1 MASKKIRVYDK
12 ISIDEK
18 GQNHFFEVRKIPT
31 FDRQKQAEA
40 LLIIIRDITEQK
52 TSEANLRIAA
62 ASFEAQEGILITD
75 ENSIILRVNQAFSDI
90 TGYSSH
96 EVIGKTPSL
105 LNSGRQ
111 DKAFYIDMWNR
122 LDRTGSWSGEIWNRR
137 KNGEIYPEQ
146 LNITAVKD
154 KVNVITN
161 YVATL
166 TNITMRK
173 AASDKIKDLAFYDPL
188 THLPNRRLLHD
199 RLNQALVGSSLSGQ
213 KGALLFIDLDH
224 FKLLNDT
231 LGHDMGDLLLQQVA
245 KRLLLAIREGDTVAR
260 FGGDEFVILLED
272 LSAQPIEA
280 ATKLEIIAN
289 KIIASLN
296 RPYFLGVHERHNT
309 PSIGARLFNGT
320 EEAIEVLLKQADIAM
335 YQAKDS
341 GRNTL
346 RFFDP
351 KMQET
356 IQAHYDLENELRL
369 AIEEKQFQL
378 HYQLQVDQYGNP
390 IGVEALIRWQHPT
403 RGMVSPFE
411 FIPIAE
417 ENGMIIPIGQ
427 WVLETACQQISEWT
441 NNQQTKHLIIAVNV
455 SAKQFS
461 QVDFV
466 DQVNTAINKYAIDAS
481 KLKLELTESMLVDNI
496 EQIITTIPK
505 RNQDAELNT

>member
-199 RLNQALVGSSLSGQ
+199 RLNQALVGSSRSGQ

-224 FKLLNDT
+224 FNF
-231 LGHDMGDLLLQQVA
+231 G
-245 KRLLLAIREGDTVAR
+245 AI
-260 FGGDEFVILLED
+260 
-272 LSAQPIEA
+272 
-280 ATKLEIIAN
+280 K
-289 KIIASLN
+289 
-296 RPYFLGVHERHNT
+296 
-309 PSIGARLFNGT
+309 
-320 EEAIEVLLKQADIAM
+320 
-335 YQAKDS
+335 
-341 GRNTL
+341 
-346 RFFDP
+346 
-351 KMQET
+351 
-356 IQAHYDLENELRL
+356 
-369 AIEEKQFQL
+369 
-378 HYQLQVDQYGNP
+378 
-390 IGVEALIRWQHPT
+390 
-403 RGMVSPFE
+403 
-411 FIPIAE
+411 
-417 ENGMIIPIGQ
+417 
-427 WVLETACQQISEWT
+427 
-441 NNQQTKHLIIAVNV
+441 
-455 SAKQFS
+455 
-461 QVDFV
+461 
-466 DQVNTAINKYAIDAS
+466 
-481 KLKLELTESMLVDNI
+481 
-496 EQIITTIPK
+496 
-505 RNQDAELNT
+505 